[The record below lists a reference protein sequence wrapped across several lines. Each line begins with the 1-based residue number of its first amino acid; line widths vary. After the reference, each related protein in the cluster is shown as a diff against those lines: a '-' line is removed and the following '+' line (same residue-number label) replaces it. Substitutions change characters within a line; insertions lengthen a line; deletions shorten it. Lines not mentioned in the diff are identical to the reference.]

1 MRRISKKRSF
11 TTEVERMRIKAMA
24 LRIFHQIR
32 RDRRTL
38 ALVLLA
44 PMLLIS
50 LLYVILDSTTTD
62 YKVGIVNAPES
73 YIDKLYENNVDTI
86 RLSRYDELEA
96 IETGAVIATVNQIG
110 GKLYVKIDGTNSSK
124 ATSLLKILE
133 LAAKEKPEQ
142 SRADTT
148 TEIDYIYGSPEL
160 SVFDHFGST
169 LIGIIVFFFVF
180 LISGIS

>member
-1 MRRISKKRSF
+1 
-11 TTEVERMRIKAMA
+11 MRIKAMA

-124 ATSLLKILE
+124 EIG
-133 LAAKEKPEQ
+133 
-142 SRADTT
+142 RASCR
-148 TEIDYIYGSPEL
+148 ER
-160 SVFDHFGST
+160 V
-169 LIGIIVFFFVF
+169 
-180 LISGIS
+180 